1 MSDLKGLV
9 KPLEWRLIDDRTEY
23 AKCRYISDRYI
34 IEHRLHGEHFDLWI
48 GHNATTAAR
57 FETLEAAKAV
67 AQADYEARILAALDL
82 AKVEALVEAMEALIQ
97 CTHDCEKE
105 LTEQLHKVDF
115 QGESWP
121 LCQARAALAALPE
134 VKDA

>member
-1 MSDLKGLV
+1 MTDLKGLV

-57 FETLEAAKAV
+57 FATLEAAKA
-67 AQADYEARILAALDL
+67 AANADNAARILAALDL
-82 AKVEALVEAMEALIQ
+82 AKVEALVEAVEMMVKAYREESDRVITAFYALE
-97 CTHDCEKE
+97 D
-105 LTEQLHKVDF
+105 
-115 QGESWP
+115 
-121 LCQARAALAALPE
+121 ALAAM
-134 VKDA
+134 KGGDT